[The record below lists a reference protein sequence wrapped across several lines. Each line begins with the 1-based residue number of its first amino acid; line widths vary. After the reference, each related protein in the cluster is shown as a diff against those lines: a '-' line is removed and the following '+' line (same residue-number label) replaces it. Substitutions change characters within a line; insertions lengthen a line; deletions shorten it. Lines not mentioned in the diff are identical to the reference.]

1 MIENIEL
8 VSSTQQEVLEVSNFE
23 NSELAST
30 AEICEYINKNI
41 PSEHLIGC
49 PQIEYNPEASVFVNE
64 CPEALGAYDTRSGE
78 IFINEHNSLEGS
90 NGMLETITHEIG
102 HNAHANLEKEA
113 PHLAEHWSK
122 MYRESLVK
130 DFFVGDGFV
139 SEYAKTSQYEDF
151 AECYANY
158 VRNPEALAFLCPE
171 KYAFMD
177 QYVFHQNSEMNLDF
191 QVDGQL
197 ESLASQDFRCF
208 SILA

>member
-8 VSSTQQEVLEVSNFE
+8 VSNTQQEVLEVSNFE

-30 AEICEYINKNI
+30 VEICEYINTNI
-41 PSEHLIGC
+41 PSEHLVGC

-64 CPEALGAYDTRSGE
+64 CPDALGAYDTRSGE

-113 PHLAEHWSK
+113 PHLAECWSK
-122 MYRESLVK
+122 MYEESLVK
-130 DFFVGDGFV
+130 EFFIGDGFV
-139 SEYAKTSQYEDF
+139 SEYAKTNQYEDF
-151 AECYANY
+151 AECYSNY

-171 KYAFMD
+171 KYAFMN
-177 QYVFHQNSEMNLDF
+177 QYVFHQNSGMDF
-191 QVDGQL
+191 DVLYDGQL
-197 ESLASQDFRCF
+197 ESLSSQDFRCF
-208 SILA
+208 EICI